1 MRAGDCYNEPWYLDV
16 VCPTY
21 KVYND
26 GEDYFT
32 YHINERGE
40 AASPYGYPGIGGRPS
55 RIRAF
60 LQMPLFV
67 RSSAAEAV
75 ALDPDR
81 SWPTQF
87 RITCVCPTKDP
98 WPDGCAF
105 LKEASRAERLGIKA
119 EVQGST
125 PEALAAF
132 KSGYLKSMEAKHAPA
147 KYHALVDRIERW
159 AGNDRICVV
168 STEHSGALFLL
179 GLDGWA
185 HYHLAFRGADAHGTE
200 SYAIFAAGIP
210 WLEARGIDLVHL
222 GGGMTSDPND
232 SLLAFKAKVG
242 RIPHVVYFMEV
253 P

>member
-26 GEDYFT
+26 GQDYFT

-40 AASPYGYPGIGGRPS
+40 AASPYGYTGMQGDPLRIRRALGRP
-55 RIRAF
+55 
-60 LQMPLFV
+60 LFA
-67 RSSAAEAV
+67 RSSVV
-75 ALDPDR
+75 A
-81 SWPTQF
+81 SWGGEPGVQSHQ
-87 RITCVCPTKDP
+87 TCVCPILSP

-105 LKEASRAERLGIKA
+105 LKEASRADRLGIKA

-132 KSGYLKSMEAKHAPA
+132 KSGYLKSMEAKRAPA
-147 KYHALVDRIERW
+147 KYHALADRIERW
-159 AGNDRICVV
+159 AGNDRVCVV

-185 HYHLAFRGADAHGTE
+185 HYHLAYRGADAHGTE

-242 RIPHVVYFMEV
+242 RIPHMVYFMEV